1 MEDVHILINE
11 ACESLNQ
18 GAPEK
23 ARAAFAELLGVKSFF
38 DTDTG
43 IEIVKACLDY
53 AQALTSESLQ
63 EIDPSEISAEAS
75 RCLRHAEQLL
85 QAITDRDPES
95 FRALGLMGVI
105 HTIYYRSSEA
115 LACFER
121 ALAVAPD
128 NAALRYNQ
136 AYSLCELGRLD
147 EAGQTLVR
155 LVGKVPEDGMAWHL
169 LGQVRQLLENHE
181 ASLEAYQKA
190 ISRLPYP
197 VKSYMGLHNAYA
209 RLGRPNEAIR
219 ILQEGV
225 RQCPGSRELCTQL
238 GMFALSVGDW
248 RTGWR
253 YYHCRESVNQNRQ
266 PIPEGSIFPW
276 KRDIQ
281 VRVRFEQ
288 GLGDELFF
296 LRFLPVLKARGM
308 TVNYA
313 TQTKLFPLLKG
324 NPLFGELTAVLAD
337 QQWDWDAVVGDLPY
351 IAGMFSDSDMPPPFA
366 LQVQDELQKR
376 LRDEL
381 ARFGPGPYLG
391 VVWQGGKPREAGRK
405 GVWKFLHK
413 EISPSMLGALVRNW
427 PGQVVVLQRLL
438 TEEDKRGFSEAY
450 GKAYLDWTALNDDL
464 PELLAGLSLLDEY
477 VGVSSTNM
485 HLLAG
490 IGKTARVLV
499 PQQADWR
506 WMAEGEASPWFPR
519 FKIYRQDKN
528 AAWGDTLIKL
538 GKDLEERWG

>member
-1 MEDVHILINE
+1 MADVRILINE
-11 ACESLNQ
+11 ARESLNQ

-23 ARAAFAELLGVKSFF
+23 AKAAFAELLGVKSFF
-38 DTDTG
+38 DADTG
-43 IEIVKACLDY
+43 IEIVKTCLDY
-53 AQALTSESLQ
+53 AQALTPESLQ
-63 EIDPSEISAEAS
+63 EIDPPDISVEAS
-75 RCLRHAEQLL
+75 GYLQHAGELLRG
-85 QAITDRDPES
+85 ITAQYPES

-115 LACFER
+115 LACFEQ

-147 EAGQTLVR
+147 EAGQILVR
-155 LVGKVPEDGMAWHL
+155 LVETVPEDGMAWHL

-190 ISRLPYP
+190 ISRLQYP
-197 VKSYMGLHNAYA
+197 VKSYMGLHIAYA
-209 RLGRPNEAIR
+209 RLGRPNEAMR

-238 GMFALSVGDW
+238 GMFALSVGEW
-248 RTGWR
+248 HIGWR
-253 YYHCRESVNQNRQ
+253 YYHCRASVNQNRQ

-276 KRDIQ
+276 KRDIP
-281 VRVRFEQ
+281 VRVRFDQ

-308 TVNYA
+308 AVDYA
-313 TQTKLFPLLKG
+313 TQPKLFPLLKG
-324 NPLFGELTAVLAD
+324 NPLFGELTAVQAD
-337 QQWDWDAVVGDLPY
+337 QQWDWDAMVGDLPY
-351 IAGMFSDSDMPPPFA
+351 IAGMFSDLDIPPPFA
-366 LQVQDELQKR
+366 LLVQGELQKR
-376 LRDEL
+376 LGGEL
-381 ARFGPGPYLG
+381 ARLGPGPYLG
-391 VVWQGGKPREAGRK
+391 VIWQGGKPKEVGRK

-427 PGQVVVLQRLL
+427 PGQVVVLQRLP
-438 TEEDKRGFSEAY
+438 TEDDKRDFSEAY
-450 GKAYLDWTALNDDL
+450 GKAYLDWSVLNDGL
-464 PELLAGLSLLDEY
+464 PEMLAGLSLLDEY

-499 PQQADWR
+499 PQPADWR
-506 WMAEGEASPWFPR
+506 WMADGEVSPWFPG
-519 FKIYRQDKN
+519 FKIYRQDER
-528 AAWGDTLIKL
+528 ADWGKALISL
-538 GKDLEERWG
+538 GKDLAEKWG